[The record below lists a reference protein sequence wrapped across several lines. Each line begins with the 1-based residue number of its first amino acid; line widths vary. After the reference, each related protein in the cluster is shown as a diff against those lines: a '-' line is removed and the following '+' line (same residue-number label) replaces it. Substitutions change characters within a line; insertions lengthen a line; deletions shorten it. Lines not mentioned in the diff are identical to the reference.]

1 MIDKVHAR
9 LVGGVSSL
17 ALVLALGGVAQA
29 GEAMTTA
36 SGQPAPAAEAPP
48 VQAQDAPA
56 DGNAVTE
63 VVVTGFR
70 NSLQRALELK
80 RSNTGVVD
88 SILAEDIAKFPDNN
102 LAESIQRIPGVAIS
116 RDQGEGRALSV
127 RGLGPDFTRVRI
139 NGMEAQASTDGYG
152 GANRGRGFDFNVF
165 VSELFNRIDVRKTPS
180 ADVEEGSLG
189 ATVDLTT
196 GHPFDYKG
204 FKLAASAQAG
214 YNDQTEKTRPRLAL
228 LVSNTFADDKLGALF
243 SIAYSKT
250 AVNFQQSSSGLW
262 NQGTGDGGWC
272 RPTTGTGGLCDVP
285 AAEFAHATEVYN
297 LASAPT
303 TYYPRFMRYVQG
315 LGKTERLGLTG
326 SLQWAPDEDTKVTLD
341 GLFSRYKVNR
351 DDWPLEAIGFSRGA
365 SQGGKPEMLVRDMIL
380 DADNTLQYGLFD
392 NVDMRSE
399 HNRDVFS
406 TDFGQWTL
414 NGEHKFGDKFSLDGV
429 VGYSYSDFDN
439 FNDISTQI
447 DRFNVDGYS
456 IDIRPKGQ
464 YLPAISYGFD
474 VTNPAL
480 WYFGSTV
487 TQPGGTGPT
496 GPEIRL
502 RPNYTD
508 NTYKTVQL
516 NGKYAFSDGFSIRAG
531 ANWKQYDFNA
541 QSYRY
546 ALGEANFPAIP
557 SGYTIQSL
565 TEQFCGL
572 GNMKVPS
579 PTPTCWTTPNIDAFA
594 AAYDIYGNTGRTA
607 LSQSVASVR
616 GENRSVREEDRTGY
630 LMANFDQGLGTWR
643 VRGDLGVRYVET
655 RQTSTF
661 YTNVP
666 TTVNPAGFVQTTV
679 ERTYDDTLPSMNLV
693 AEPNDKLLI
702 RFSAAKVM
710 ARPALGNLAAA
721 TTVSVAGGSRSVSTG
736 NANLDPYRAKTA
748 DFSVEWYP
756 KPGVILSAGLFYK
769 KISTYVQTIT
779 TVAPYSS
786 TGLPVSLLDGTGVNA
801 NDDFSITNVINTP
814 GGPLKGL
821 ELNYQQ
827 PLDFLP
833 EALRGFGLL
842 ANYTYVDSDIDYF
855 ASTAAGA
862 QTISA
867 PLLNL
872 SKNAYNATLYYERG
886 KAQARI
892 SVNYRDKYLT
902 AVPGRY
908 NQDVQGNLST
918 TFLDGSASYKVSDQL
933 SFSIDALNLTNEKDI
948 SYVDSK
954 TQRFENYR
962 IGGRQFY
969 LGVRYTY

>member
-1 MIDKVHAR
+1 MINTAHAR
-9 LVGGVSSL
+9 LIGSVSGL
-17 ALVLALGGVAQA
+17 ALVIALGGVAHA
-29 GEAMTTA
+29 GETMATA
-36 SGQPAPAAEAPP
+36 GGLSAPTAEAAPA
-48 VQAQDAPA
+48 QAQGAAPA
-56 DGNAVTE
+56 DDNAVTE

-139 NGMEAQASTDGYG
+139 NGMEAQASTDGYS

-165 VSELFNRIDVRKTPS
+165 ASELFNRIDVRKTPS

-196 GHPFDYKG
+196 GHPFDYRG

-228 LVSNTFADDKLGALF
+228 LVSNTFADDTLGALF
-243 SIAYSKT
+243 SVAYSKT

-272 RPTTGTGGLCDVP
+272 KPTTGTGGICDVS
-285 AAEFAHATEVYN
+285 AADFANATSIYN

-341 GLFSRYKVNR
+341 GLFSRYEVSR

-365 SQGGKPEMLVRDMIL
+365 SQGGKPEMLVRNMIL
-380 DADNTLQYGLFD
+380 DSNNTMQYGLFD

-399 HNRDVFS
+399 HNRDEFS

-414 NGEHKFGDKFSLDGV
+414 TGEHKFSDKFSLDGL

-464 YLPAISYGFD
+464 YLPAINYGFD
-474 VTNPAL
+474 VTDPRL
-480 WYFGSTV
+480 WYFGPTV

-508 NTYKTVQL
+508 NKYKTVQL
-516 NGKYAFSDGFSIRAG
+516 NGKYVLNDGFTVRAG
-531 ANWKQYDFNA
+531 LNWKQYDFSA

-546 ALGEANFPAIP
+546 AQGEANFPAIP
-557 SGYTIQSL
+557 SGYTIQTL

-572 GNMKVPS
+572 GNMKVPN

-594 AAYDIYGNTGRTA
+594 AAYDIYGNTGRTT
-607 LSQSVASVR
+607 LSQTVASVR
-616 GENRSVREEDRTGY
+616 GENRSVQEEDKTAY
-630 LMANFDQGLGTWR
+630 LMANFDQDVGDWR
-643 VRGDLGVRYVET
+643 LRGDFGVRHVQT
-655 RQTSTF
+655 KQTSTF

-666 TTVNPAGFVQTTV
+666 TTVNASGFVQTTV

-693 AEPNDKLLI
+693 AEPTDKLLI

-736 NANLDPYRAKTA
+736 NANLDPVSRQHRRLLGGMVPQARRDPVGRPVLQEDQHLRADHHHRGPVLVDRPA
-748 DFSVEWYP
+748 
-756 KPGVILSAGLFYK
+756 GV
-769 KISTYVQTIT
+769 
-779 TVAPYSS
+779 
-786 TGLPVSLLDGTGVNA
+786 
-801 NDDFSITNVINTP
+801 
-814 GGPLKGL
+814 
-821 ELNYQQ
+821 
-827 PLDFLP
+827 
-833 EALRGFGLL
+833 
-842 ANYTYVDSDIDYF
+842 
-855 ASTAAGA
+855 AAG
-862 QTISA
+862 
-867 PLLNL
+867 
-872 SKNAYNATLYYERG
+872 RH
-886 KAQARI
+886 
-892 SVNYRDKYLT
+892 
-902 AVPGRY
+902 
-908 NQDVQGNLST
+908 
-918 TFLDGSASYKVSDQL
+918 
-933 SFSIDALNLTNEKDI
+933 
-948 SYVDSK
+948 
-954 TQRFENYR
+954 
-962 IGGRQFY
+962 GRQRQRR
-969 LGVRYTY
+969 LQPSPT